1 MLIIVIMQFN
11 SLDSTIVESEESND
25 KNSKP
30 PVIFGVVLVVIVT
43 GFVTSMAI
51 NLILVAQ
58 RRNKTRLVR
67 S

>member
-1 MLIIVIMQFN
+1 MQFN